1 VIAIALIFV
10 CIAVGVYMSD
20 WTWSASYV

>member
-1 VIAIALIFV
+1 VIVIALIFV

-20 WTWSASYV
+20 WTWSANYV